1 MQADNLQQHL
11 DYVSSQGLVLS
22 PEHKAA
28 LQVSLELVRRNYK
41 FHQVYFWGKVLG
53 LSADYF
59 IIHGVDL
66 NELKSRKTLYSF
78 NCMDW
83 KLLPPATDEMI
94 VRSML
99 IKGRFMGDPSHEYE
113 KTVVKKVNEEQTD
126 QDIDFKMKEEERLT
140 STIELINRE
149 AAIIPRGA
157 FIMTPRGEVHMNRSF
172 EGLSVTE
179 AGKLKSYLHFTKPAV
194 LKKKS
199 LLLQANLEES
209 IDFLNSL
216 EDDELKVFW
225 TLQYERGNKLVILQN
240 LLWPGF
246 IFFHVPE
253 TTQFGYLYMGL
264 GEKNMDFPFM
274 I

>member
-1 MQADNLQQHL
+1 MQADYLQQHL

-59 IIHGVDL
+59 IIQGVDL
-66 NELKSRKTLYSF
+66 DELKSRKTLYSF

-126 QDIDFKMKEEERLT
+126 QDIDFKIKEEERLT

-157 FIMTPRGEVHMNRSF
+157 FIMTPRDEVHMNRSF
-172 EGLSVTE
+172 E
-179 AGKLKSYLHFTKPAV
+179 
-194 LKKKS
+194 
-199 LLLQANLEES
+199 
-209 IDFLNSL
+209 
-216 EDDELKVFW
+216 VFW

-246 IFFHVPE
+246 TFFHVPE

>member
-59 IIHGVDL
+59 IIQGVDRD
-66 NELKSRKTLYSF
+66 ELKSRKTLYSF

-126 QDIDFKMKEEERLT
+126 QDIEVKEEERLT

-157 FIMTPRGEVHMNRSF
+157 FIMTPRDEVHMNRSF
-172 EGLSVTE
+172 EGLSATE
-179 AGKLKSYLHFTKPAV
+179 AGKLRSYLHFTKPSE

-246 IFFHVPE
+246 TFFHVPE